1 MQTKSK
7 MQVTKVEAVTK
18 TKWKVELDGQ
28 FAFVLYKKELS
39 RFGIEQDGELSE
51 EVYEQIKKDVV
62 LKRAKL
68 RAMHLLTDMA
78 RTESQLKEKLKR
90 NMYPDDVIIQAI
102 DYVKSFGY
110 INDEQYTENFILSKM
125 ETKSKKEIYA
135 LLLRKGLTSEQI
147 DRAFESCYERNTEQE
162 AIRQLIR
169 KRRVDILHASEQEL
183 HKLYGYLARKGFQYE
198 DIRQV
203 IQNYEDNA

>member
-1 MQTKSK
+1 

-18 TKWKVELDGQ
+18 TKWKVELDGR

-39 RFGIEQDGELSE
+39 RFGIEEGGELSE
-51 EVYEQIKKDVV
+51 ELCEQIKKEVV

-78 RTESQLKEKLKR
+78 RTESQLRDKLKR
-90 NMYPDDVIIQAI
+90 NMYPEDVIAQAI

-110 INDEQYTENFILSKM
+110 INDDQYTENFILSKM
-125 ETKSKKEIYA
+125 ETKSRKEIYA
-135 LLLRKGLTSEQI
+135 LLLKKGLPSEQI
-147 DRAFESCYERNTEQE
+147 DRAFEMCYEKGGEQE

-169 KRRVDILHASEQEL
+169 KKKVDILHASDQEL
-183 HKLYGYLARKGFQYE
+183 HKLYGYLARKGFQYD